1 MKKKYRI
8 VVEGKAY
15 EVEVEEIA
23 TETTT
28 TTTTR
33 PITPSRPIRTQ
44 ISPQPTPTVSPSSDS
59 TQQGG
64 TVKAP
69 IPGTVLRVNF
79 KVGDSINQGDV
90 ILILE
95 AMKME
100 NEINAPQSGIIKQ
113 IVSLNATVDFG
124 AVLCI
129 IE

>member
-28 TTTTR
+28 TITR
-33 PITPSRPIRTQ
+33 PVTPSRPKRTQ
-44 ISPQPTPTVSPSSDS
+44 ISPQPTPTITPASDS
-59 TQQGG
+59 TQSGG

-69 IPGTVLRVNF
+69 IPGTVLRINF
-79 KVGDSINQGDV
+79 KVGDSINQGDI

-113 IVSLNATVDFG
+113 IVSLNTTVDFG

>member
-33 PITPSRPIRTQ
+33 PVTPSRPIRTQ
-44 ISPQPTPTVSPSSDS
+44 ISQQSTPTVSPSTDS

-69 IPGTVLRVNF
+69 IPGTVLRV
-79 KVGDSINQGDV
+79 KICRYQHGELLLHQDQRLKSCEVCRPHLHHLSI
-90 ILILE
+90 
-95 AMKME
+95 
-100 NEINAPQSGIIKQ
+100 
-113 IVSLNATVDFG
+113 
-124 AVLCI
+124 
-129 IE
+129 

>member
-28 TTTTR
+28 TITR
-33 PITPSRPIRTQ
+33 PVTPSRPKRTQ
-44 ISPQPTPTVSPSSDS
+44 ISSQSTPTVSPSSDS
-59 TQQGG
+59 TQSGG

-69 IPGTVLRVNF
+69 IPGTVLRINF
-79 KVGDSINQGDV
+79 KVGDSINQGDI

-100 NEINAPQSGIIKQ
+100 NEINAPQSGIIKE

-124 AVLCI
+124 VVLCI